1 MEVQQLEDII
11 SIVRT
16 NLCAWL
22 NVLGLAANDVS
33 AVRC

>member
-1 MEVQQLEDII
+1 MDVQQLEDIV

-22 NVLGLAANDVS
+22 NVLGLVANDVS
-33 AVRC
+33 AERR